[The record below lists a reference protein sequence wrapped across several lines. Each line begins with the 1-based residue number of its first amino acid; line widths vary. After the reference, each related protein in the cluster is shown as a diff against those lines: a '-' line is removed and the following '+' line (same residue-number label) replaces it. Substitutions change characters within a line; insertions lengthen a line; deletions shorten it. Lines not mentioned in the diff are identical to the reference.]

1 MKLLLLSIWCGTV
14 LPSLLLSAPL
24 PPMSSLIRKTT
35 SLTQGLDIF
44 VTKMSVCDTDDGE
57 VQKTISLTQGLD
69 NMINVYKT
77 DDGKNT
83 GQLSSRCLCSTH
95 SKAPFFSFHMASSVS
110 SRLYNQLPN
119 LRYKW
124 LRTNDKH
131 TASIIILKNHQGAVS
146 IGRINN
152 FLNTEEIDP
161 TSVSR

>member
-1 MKLLLLSIWCGTV
+1 MTWHNHNWSSQLVMITKIDHWQNWWNFLLLSTWCGTV
-14 LPSLLLSAPL
+14 LLSSLLSAPL
-24 PPMSSLIRKTT
+24 PPTSLLIRKTT
-35 SLTQGLDIF
+35 
-44 VTKMSVCDTDDGE
+44 
-57 VQKTISLTQGLD
+57 SLTQGLD

>member
-1 MKLLLLSIWCGTV
+1 MELCSFPRCCRLLCHLRPCWSGKQRPWLKVWTTV
-14 LPSLLLSAPL
+14 
-24 PPMSSLIRKTT
+24 
-35 SLTQGLDIF
+35 
-44 VTKMSVCDTDDGE
+44 VTKMSVCDTDGGE

-83 GQLSSRCLCSTH
+83 GQLLSRCLCSTH
-95 SKAPFFSFHMASSVS
+95 SKAPFSSFHMASSVS